1 MFRRPLC
8 LVAVSLLATSCV
20 AREPAAPA
28 STAAAPAS
36 TAATDSKTLT
46 TGAPEATPTAAA
58 PSPATPPMATSAAA
72 APASP
77 GAPAAAGGAFDGADY
92 KLPECPAELPDMPP
106 VFGRV
111 TLKGHV
117 WMPSGASPLGGARI
131 TLTSAAGVQ
140 SGFGVSDGCGR
151 YRVDGVAPGTYTAEF
166 GVRTFRGRST
176 VVVGPTGGAVD
187 LKVDVSLF
195 KVAVISGQ
203 YDHIEKILA
212 RMGVPYDAYPEN
224 GVASVDFTKYAIAFL
239 NCAAVPTS
247 PPEAGKAKLRAFVE
261 GGGALYVSDLAHPW
275 ITQTF
280 GLPKIADSQGP
291 GGTRKTTIAD
301 VQLGAYLRGVAQVPI
316 FFDLTGWARPAK
328 EQPSSVLVLAR
339 DGQTEQPAILTYAQ
353 GKGLVGFT
361 TFHHQAQMNQPMI
374 MSLEFFVSRL

>member
-1 MFRRPLC
+1 MFRRALC
-8 LVAVSLLATSCV
+8 LVALSLLATSCL
-20 AREPAAPA
+20 ARDPAAPA
-28 STAAAPAS
+28 PKAAAAPAP
-36 TAATDSKTLT
+36 TAAATAPTGASDSKTLT
-46 TGAPEATPTAAA
+46 TAGPDAPVTTG
-58 PSPATPPMATSAAA
+58 ATSAAA
-72 APASP
+72 APGSP
-77 GAPAAAGGAFDGADY
+77 SAAGGAFDGADY

-117 WMPSGASPLGGARI
+117 WMPSGTSPLGGARI

-151 YRVDGVAPGTYTAEF
+151 YRVDGVAPGSYTAEF

-176 VVVGPTGGAVD
+176 VVVAPTGGAVD

-195 KVAVISGQ
+195 KIAVISGQ
-203 YDHIEKILA
+203 YDHVEKILT
-212 RMGVPYDAYPEN
+212 RMGVPYDTYPEN
-224 GVASVDFTKYAIAFL
+224 GVAGVDFTKYAIAFL
-239 NCAAVPTS
+239 DCGAVPS
-247 PPEAGKAKLRAFVE
+247 APPEAGKAKLRAFVE

-280 GLPKIADSQGP
+280 GLPKIADQQGP

-301 VQLGAYLRGVAQVPI
+301 LQLGAYLRGVAQVPI
-316 FFDLTGWARPAK
+316 FFDLAGWARPAK